1 MITEVEAVV
10 GKQAKRWI
18 RPSGGEWA
26 VALHSEWAD

>member
-10 GKQAKRWI
+10 GKQAERWI
-18 RPSGGEWA
+18 RPDRGEWA